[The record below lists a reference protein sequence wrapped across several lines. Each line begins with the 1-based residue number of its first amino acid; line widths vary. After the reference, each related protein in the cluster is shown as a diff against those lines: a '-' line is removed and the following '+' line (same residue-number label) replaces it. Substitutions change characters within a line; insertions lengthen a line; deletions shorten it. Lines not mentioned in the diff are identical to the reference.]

1 MLHETGLV
9 KRSPDHDS
17 QFGGVS
23 MSAIL
28 ECSFPTGA
36 RKALQPVG
44 GRTTD
49 LDPGLGSSLLPPMTC
64 LYKGN
69 HLLFGRAS
77 LLRFHRS
84 LLARTLFTKRL
95 FPLPRGNMG
104 LPLSG
109 DDHLA
114 KVRLAEVRLVE
125 TGPTDAAST
134 EVCPT
139 KICASQLGSIEL
151 RSDQISL
158 SEARLSEVGSQ
169 QEDLSEIGL
178 SQVGLSEIGLVQ
190 SRFAQIG
197 PAQVGSHEIG
207 VPQIGTTQIGFA
219 EISLTQIGVDLRML
233 SSPRIPRSDSLLE
246 NSEVLLICHGVS
258 LLFGCASHYI
268 ALEETLQ
275 GHSARL
281 VRKGNVAISY

>member
-49 LDPGLGSSLLPPMTC
+49 LETGLGSSLLPPMTC
-64 LYKGN
+64 LHKGN
-69 HLLFGRAS
+69 HLLFGRTS

-84 LLARTLFTKRL
+84 LLAPAL
-95 FPLPRGNMG
+95 FPKWLSSPFWWERLRWR

-114 KVRLAEVRLVE
+114 EVRLAEVRLVE
-125 TGPTDAAST
+125 TGPTEAASA
-134 EVCPT
+134 EVSPT
-139 KICASQLGSIEL
+139 KICAAQLGPIEL
-151 RSDQISL
+151 RSDQIGL
-158 SEARLSEVGSQ
+158 SETRLSE
-169 QEDLSEIGL
+169 
-178 SQVGLSEIGLVQ
+178 
-190 SRFAQIG
+190 
-197 PAQVGSHEIG
+197 
-207 VPQIGTTQIGFA
+207 
-219 EISLTQIGVDLRML
+219 IS
-233 SSPRIPRSDSLLE
+233 S
-246 NSEVLLICHGVS
+246 
-258 LLFGCASHYI
+258 
-268 ALEETLQ
+268 
-275 GHSARL
+275 
-281 VRKGNVAISY
+281 